1 VRILLLEDQPDIA
14 EPVVDM
20 LRNQRY
26 EVVWASRLSEAY
38 EALTAATFDLA
49 VLDVMLPRNEDAGFV
64 FARHLRDAGYPGHIL
79 FLSARD
85 SVDDKVFG
93 LDAGGDDYLSKPFSL
108 HELAA
113 RIRTLLRRTAQ
124 TKRSL
129 LERGRLSVDLTAR
142 RVTWNGGPVAL
153 SEREFMILEAF
164 ALHPE
169 RVFTV
174 NELLD
179 RFFPGADSGPR
190 VVRVYVS
197 QLRHKIADSLIETMP
212 GGYRLGPT

>member
-20 LRNQRY
+20 LRDQRY
-26 EVVWASRLSEAY
+26 EVVWASKLSEAY
-38 EALTAATFDLA
+38 DAVAAAAFDLA
-49 VLDVMLPRNEDAGFV
+49 VLDVMLARHQDAGFQ
-64 FARHLRDAGYPGHIL
+64 FARHLRDAGFPGHII

-85 SVDDKVFG
+85 SVEDKVFG
-93 LDAGGDDYLSKPFSL
+93 LDAGGDDYLAKPFSL
-108 HELAA
+108 QELSA
-113 RIRTLLRRTAQ
+113 RVRSLLRRTAQ
-124 TKRSL
+124 TKRSV
-129 LERGRLSVDLTAR
+129 LERGRLGVDLRAR
-142 RVTWNGGPVAL
+142 RVSWDGNLVDL
-153 SEREFMILEAF
+153 SEREFMILELL

-179 RFFPGADSGPR
+179 RFFPVADSGPK

-197 QLRHKIADSLIETMP
+197 QLRHKIADTVIDTVP
-212 GGYRLGPT
+212 GGYRLGET